1 MNVKYTVPNAVPQQP
16 AHWIFYVYRMHS
28 QKKKKKNHCY
38 PIPTTARIKAIK
50 LSVKNRGKVPN
61 PYFSICYIKC
71 LLVTA
76 LESNYSLI
84 AV

>member
-1 MNVKYTVPNAVPQQP
+1 MQPLDNPLTEYFMYIVCILVKIVV
-16 AHWIFYVYRMHS
+16 
-28 QKKKKKNHCY
+28 
-38 PIPTTARIKAIK
+38 IPMPPTARIKAIK
-50 LSVKNRGKVPN
+50 LSAKTEVEKKVPN
-61 PYFSICYIKC
+61 SSFSICYIKC

>member
-1 MNVKYTVPNAVPQQP
+1 MPQQP
-16 AHWIFYVYRMHS
+16 AHWIFYVYGMCSH
-28 QKKKKKNHCY
+28 KNCCD
-38 PIPTTARIKAIK
+38 PIPTTARMKAVK
-50 LSVKNRGKVPN
+50 FSVKTEGKKVPN
-61 PYFSICYIKC
+61 SSSSICYIKC